1 MCNGWLIQP
10 MSCLIVPKVIDPS
23 HHLNVCVL
31 IVTMLKI
38 DALDKIHCRSFRT
51 RSKTWGWLMKPLS
64 FRLVSTRWSRR
75 VGVLGPLCPGP
86 LRWSTSYLAL
96 QMSILSIFPT
106 VKLAAFSPSWSL
118 SVCWILFWLWF
129 AVIKTNTVT
138 EEVPGTA
145 LFLTT
150 NGPPQPSNSGWFCCH
165 WRKTSGLESGDRDV
179 KMYRVLEC
187 PKRRWRMGC
196 L

>member
-1 MCNGWLIQP
+1 
-10 MSCLIVPKVIDPS
+10 MSCLTVPKVIDPS

-31 IVTMLKI
+31 IITMLRI
-38 DALDKIHCRSFRT
+38 DAVDEIHCKSFRT
-51 RSKTWGWLMKPLS
+51 RSKNWSWLSKHLS
-64 FRLVSTRWSRR
+64 FWLVSTRWSLR
-75 VGVLGPLCPGP
+75 VGVLGPLCPGA

-106 VKLAAFSPSWSL
+106 LKLAAFSPSWSL

-129 AVIKTNTVT
+129 VVIKTELQKRSLVWPFS
-138 EEVPGTA
+138 ELPMAHHGS
-145 LFLTT
+145 
-150 NGPPQPSNSGWFCCH
+150 QNSGWFYCH
-165 WRKTSGLESGDRDV
+165 WRITSGLESGDRDV
-179 KMYRVLEC
+179 KMCRVLEC